1 MELCGEA
8 VFLRKWGKGLEIY
21 SGERTGSFPE
31 IPPSRE
37 VGVVRI
43 AEETKAVERRV
54 ITSS

>member
-1 MELCGEA
+1 M
-8 VFLRKWGKGLEIY
+8 FLRKWGKGLEIY